1 MATTSD
7 GNYQISDLAM
17 IFTQQSPSELRALG
31 DSIRDRG
38 LQKPIVLWQGQ
49 IIDGR
54 HRYEACVEAGV
65 DPHFMEIPG
74 GLDPLE
80 YVLDENLFRRHMSE
94 SQRAISSY
102 RLWEES
108 SRGWPGLGEQE
119 TCANLHRFSQQEAAE
134 RFNVSRRMLDH
145 ARRLMGQDSQAVPE
159 LRRAAEQGTL
169 AVSDAAKVASEP
181 PDIQLRALELV
192 HGGRSRTITSAVKAV
207 LQEVHDQQRED
218 SPPHQVAGGVDAVP
232 FRGWRALQSGG
243 GRKRRRDNHLS
254 CHGQT
259 VPLDVYGPGLLCCPF
274 PEAIRRAGGYGQ
286 RRKPAR
292 CAGSSPAP
300 RPALGVRVRLLFWRT
315 ARQPPG
321 EHQLQLRR
329 RPLLVY
335 GRSHFRLNG
344 GHDMVN
350 LPRPEHKPRP
360 GERLEQGMRAIVPR
374 FAQPG
379 QLVCDPIMLGRAGVA
394 LGAAEHHCAFI
405 GADREQSSLD
415 RIRRRLDMEETSA
428 ASLGD
433 GDDRASARSQE

>member
-31 DSIRDRG
+31 DSIRERG

-54 HRYEACVEAGV
+54 HRYEACMEAGV
-65 DPHFMEIPG
+65 APHFMEIPG

-94 SQRAISSY
+94 SQRAISSH

-108 SRGWPGLGEQE
+108 SRGWPGLGQQE

-145 ARRLMGQDSQAVPE
+145 ARRVMGQDSQAVPE

-169 AVSDAAKVASEP
+169 AVSDAAKVANEP

-192 HGGRSRTITSAVKAV
+192 HSGRSRTIAAAAKAV
-207 LQEVHDQQRED
+207 LQEVNDRQRED
-218 SPPHQVAGGVDAVP
+218 SPPHQVAGGSTLFRSAVGELCSLVAGESVDVIITFPATDRRYLSTFTDLASFAAHSLRPSGVLVVMASGENLP
-232 FRGWRALQSGG
+232 DVLGHLQ
-243 GRKRRRDNHLS
+243 H
-254 CHGQT
+254 
-259 VPLDVYGPGLLCCPF
+259 PGLHWVCEF
-274 PEAIRRAGGYGQ
+274 DYYFGE
-286 RRKPAR
+286 
-292 CAGSSPAP
+292 
-300 RPALGVRVRLLFWRT
+300 
-315 ARQPPG
+315 PPG
-321 EHQLQLRR
+321 SLRGKHQLQLRR

-335 GRSHFRLNG
+335 GKSHFRLNG

-350 LPRPEHKPRP
+350 LSQPEHMPRP

-394 LGAAEHHCAFI
+394 LGAAERHCAFI

-415 RIRRRLDMEETSA
+415 RIRRRMETEEMSA

-433 GDDRASARSQE
+433 GDDGASARSQE